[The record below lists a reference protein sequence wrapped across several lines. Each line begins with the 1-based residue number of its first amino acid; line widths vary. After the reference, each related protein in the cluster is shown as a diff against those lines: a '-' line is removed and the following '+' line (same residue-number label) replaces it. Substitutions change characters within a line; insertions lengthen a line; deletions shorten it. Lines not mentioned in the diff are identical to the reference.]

1 MDVSD
6 IWGMIIKGEYNFY
19 GGGGYIFKFVRN
31 RENVYFLLEEFLWY
45 DWINCQLRVV
55 SLEFILFNFNVN
67 LFGYVIFFVEF
78 IELGSVLIWSNIY
91 VFKLVL
97 SLLLFNFMVLFCYVI
112 CIVYYI
118 YLFFNVI
125 WNFSVFGWFVWI
137 KMLWNIVDC
146 LSIIV
151 VYFVIVVFIIRME
164 DMNIVINMFYE
175 DKLIGVN

>member
-1 MDVSD
+1 M
-6 IWGMIIKGEYNFY
+6 
-19 GGGGYIFKFVRN
+19 
-31 RENVYFLLEEFLWY
+31 
-45 DWINCQLRVV
+45 V

-78 IELGSVLIWSNIY
+78 IELGSVLKWSNIY

-118 YLFFNVI
+118 YLFINVI